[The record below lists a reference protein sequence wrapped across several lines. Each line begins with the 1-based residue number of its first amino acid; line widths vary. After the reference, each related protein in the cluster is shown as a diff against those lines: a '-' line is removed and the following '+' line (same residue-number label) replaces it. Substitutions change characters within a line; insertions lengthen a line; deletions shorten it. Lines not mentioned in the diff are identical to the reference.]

1 MTASSGNLKS
11 HHSSVNYRGRFQHNF
26 EDLET
31 ELAFLFYRPVQLGP
45 FLNKADEIGDD
56 VSPLSE
62 ISFRHAQQWPQSRL
76 RKKKYTTVKKKIF
89 HFLKL

>member
-11 HHSSVNYRGRFQHNF
+11 HHSSVNCRGRFQHNF

-76 RKKKYTTVKKKIF
+76 RKKKYTPV
-89 HFLKL
+89 